1 VDAVKPLIRGL
12 LQACPTM
19 PATVS
24 AERIGWQRGLKD
36 LKDRVRE
43 LRPAY
48 LPPDRAS
55 RTAYDPG
62 ELAQCDFWFPPVT
75 MSARLGQVRWAT
87 RLPVLTMVSGY
98 SRWLPAVLVHSFVA
112 TRVNSG
118 AVSSRR
124 TASPATSCRP
134 GPARE
139 GAASRSGVSG
149 HNSIHAMDPSS
160 PSCSLDPLAV
170 SICPVVQ
177 GLAAVPVF
185 CRPGRLVDKTRT
197 AVSPGSTSGSSPYPR
212 TSTRAN
218 VPLGK
223 ADSNRFRT
231 ESAIAS
237 STRSARSCRPAAAGT
252 RAT

>member
-12 LQACPTM
+12 LQVCPTM

-160 PSCSLDPLAV
+160 PSCSFDPLAV
-170 SICPVVQ
+170 GICPVVQ

-185 CRPGRLVDKTRT
+185 FRPGRLVDKNPDRGGARLDFRIV
-197 AVSPGSTSGSSPYPR
+197 AVSQDVHPGE
-212 TSTRAN
+212 RALREGGQQSLPN
-218 VPLGK
+218 
-223 ADSNRFRT
+223 
-231 ESAIAS
+231 
-237 STRSARSCRPAAAGT
+237 
-252 RAT
+252 